1 MEEGIKSRTILILA
15 ILTAIFF
22 ISSMNSCMDA
32 RRWKKD
38 RDSEKST
45 RFDLEARAQK
55 FDSEKAGLEDRI
67 RKSEK
72 SLEDV
77 RAELNKTKEALLQEQ
92 AQNKNLAVELE
103 KMTKLKE
110 ALEENLK
117 EALVGKPPKKTK

>member
-1 MEEGIKSRTILILA
+1 MEEGLKNRIILILG

-22 ISSMNSCMDA
+22 ISTLNSCMDA

-55 FDSEKAGLEDRI
+55 FESEKAAFEDRI
-67 RKSEK
+67 RKLDK
-72 SLEDV
+72 SADSIK
-77 RAELNKTKEALLQEQ
+77 AELEKTRETLLQYQ
-92 AQNKNLAVELE
+92 AANKNLTEELE
-103 KMTKLKE
+103 KVTKLKE

-117 EALVGKPPKKTK
+117 EALVGKPSKRSK

>member
-1 MEEGIKSRTILILA
+1 MEEGIKSRIILILA

-22 ISSMNSCMDA
+22 IATLNSCMDA

-55 FDSEKAGLEDRI
+55 FE
-67 RKSEK
+67 SEK
-72 SLEDV
+72 SALEDKV
-77 RAELNKTKEALLQEQ
+77 RKSDKSVEEAKAELSKTKEALLQQQ
-92 AQNKNLAVELE
+92 AANKNLTEELE
-103 KMTKLKE
+103 KVTKLKD

-117 EALVGKPPKKTK
+117 EALVGKSPKRTK